1 MPLSTPTRSCCRN
14 KTRALFVFYSVFYS
28 VSKAPVTI
36 TPEMLRAIF
45 TKPTRSDTRSVL
57 TRLLT
62 SLQPVV
68 RFGRR
73 GLSFIGVQGRVKF

>member
-1 MPLSTPTRSCCRN
+1 MKSRP
-14 KTRALFVFYSVFYS
+14 V
-28 VSKAPVTI
+28 VTI
-36 TPEMLRAIF
+36 NGEMLRAIF

-68 RFGRR
+68 RFGRK
-73 GLSFIGVQGRVKF
+73 GLSFIGVRGKVEF

>member
-1 MPLSTPTRSCCRN
+1 MKREPR
-14 KTRALFVFYSVFYS
+14 Y
-28 VSKAPVTI
+28 PVTI
-36 TPEMLRAIF
+36 NGEALRAIF
-45 TKPTRSDTRSVL
+45 TKPKRADTRPLL

-73 GLSFIGVQGRVKF
+73 GLSFIGVRGRVEF